1 MKSLF
6 PYISY
11 AWDQFL
17 HGTLVLA
24 SLCSKAISVSQLNV
38 TVSRVNNIDICFLF
52 QHYKYKHMRYIL
64 IVLLVF
70 GKIMVGMNVP
80 VLLLNEKHN
89 ILTST

>member
-24 SLCSKAISVSQLNV
+24 SLCSASLCSKATSVFQLNV
-38 TVSRVNNIDICFLF
+38 TVSIVNNIDICFLHVF
-52 QHYKYKHMRYIL
+52 QHYKTYEVYSYIS
-64 IVLLVF
+64 IT
-70 GKIMVGMNVP
+70 GI
-80 VLLLNEKHN
+80 
-89 ILTST
+89 